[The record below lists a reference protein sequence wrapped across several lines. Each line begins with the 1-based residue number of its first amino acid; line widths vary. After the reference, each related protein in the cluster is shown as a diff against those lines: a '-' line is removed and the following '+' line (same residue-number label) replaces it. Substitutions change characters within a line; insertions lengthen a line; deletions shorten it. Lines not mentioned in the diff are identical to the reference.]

1 MIKPNQIS
9 NSTESIQ
16 ENVHKNKKW
25 LAKARINAKKRLT
38 PKMFELYCDYSD
50 ELLLNSHSLSGRKK
64 ILVQFV
70 SIVNAYKIKNLKTIS
85 AEEIK
90 QIVIKIME
98 VHSDNGKETWYS
110 QDLKKQVRMMV
121 RFAKTGSHLQP
132 EQGELPELKQ
142 IKCRKIADKLT
153 REDMP
158 TDEDCREILKACGDS
173 LMDRAMFSVHMEA
186 GTRVAELLTLQIK
199 HVVLDEY
206 GAMIA
211 VDGKTGARKIR
222 IVSSVPDL
230 VKWIN
235 VHPFRDDRNHALF
248 ITTIN
253 NKYYGSGL
261 SYVAFKKRL
270 KCVVE
275 KTTIKKR
282 IHSHLFRH
290 KEITDLAGKLTEA
303 ESRKR
308 HGCGSSSNMP
318 SRYTHL
324 NDQDVDNKMLQI
336 MGVKKTEEKKRES
349 YIECQY
355 CHVKYPNDTR
365 FCETCAKPLDV
376 VEAELMKSKAKEETQ
391 AMVYEIMRQDKS
403 KKKKNKRGEALQ
415 EQLLSQQEEIQSL
428 KDMITKMSK
437 AE

>member
-70 SIVNAYKIKNLKTIS
+70 SIVNAYKIKNLKIIT

-132 EQGELPELKQ
+132 EQGELPELRQ
-142 IKCRKIADKLT
+142 IRCRKIADKLT

-308 HGCGSSSNMP
+308 HGWGSSSNMP

-336 MGVKKTEEKKRES
+336 MGVKKDVEKKKES

-415 EQLLSQQEEIQSL
+415 EQLLSQQQEIQSL

-437 AE
+437 TE

>member
-70 SIVNAYKIKNLKTIS
+70 SIVNAYKIKNLKIIT

-132 EQGELPELKQ
+132 EQGELPELRQ
-142 IKCRKIADKLT
+142 IRCRKIADKLT

-308 HGCGSSSNMP
+308 HGWGSSSNMP

-336 MGVKKTEEKKRES
+336 MGVKKDVEKKKES

-437 AE
+437 TE

>member
-70 SIVNAYKIKNLKTIS
+70 SIVNAYKIKNLKIIT

-308 HGCGSSSNMP
+308 HGWGSSSNMP

-336 MGVKKTEEKKRES
+336 MGVKKDVEKKKES

-437 AE
+437 TE